1 MMCDVRKSTSEE
13 MLEVFNKFKK
23 SKPEVK
29 WYDGRPSLFFKIGRK
44 ELRINYIYL
53 PHSSISC
60 EFYTG
65 VHNIRFDARI
75 ILTEQLE
82 REITEFIKNGI
93 SKSVLDYI

>member
-29 WYDGRPSLFFKIGRK
+29 WYDGWPSLFFKIGRK

-65 VHNIRFDARI
+65 VHNIRFDGTI
-75 ILTEQLE
+75 KITKDIEK
-82 REITEFIKNGI
+82 EISNFIKNGI

>member
-1 MMCDVRKSTSEE
+1 MCDVRKSTSEE

-29 WYDGRPSLFFKIGRK
+29 WYEERPCLFFKIGRK

-53 PHSSISC
+53 PHGSLSC

-65 VHNIRFDARI
+65 VDNIRFDGTI
-75 ILTEQLE
+75 KITKDIEK
-82 REITEFIKNGI
+82 EISNFIKNGI